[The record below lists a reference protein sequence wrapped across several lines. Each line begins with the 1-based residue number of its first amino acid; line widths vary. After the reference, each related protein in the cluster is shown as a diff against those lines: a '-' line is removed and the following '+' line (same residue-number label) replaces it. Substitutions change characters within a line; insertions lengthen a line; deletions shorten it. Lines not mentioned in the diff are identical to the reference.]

1 MIVVGG
7 LTSEDLLCDQPGVYI
22 YNTTSEWN
30 FRHSSR
36 LRISRLIVLGWD
48 L

>member
-22 YNTTSEWN
+22 YNTTSEWTVALVEAED
-30 FRHSSR
+30 F
-36 LRISRLIVLGWD
+36 VD
-48 L
+48 